1 MPRLIYG
8 ILSLILGALALLLP
22 ETKSMPL
29 SRTMLTVENIP
40 TTISQHFRRRRA
52 FLVKKNIQSNKT
64 RPTEPNAFN
73 DATSVISAVRSN
85 RPYDNQST
93 IHSIYEL
100 QELGPDDTI
109 HSIINRHSSRRID
122 ARSPPF
128 YQGYNINEQ
137 IRHQQSI
144 AEDVEFDDDE
154 VEDDRTMVVLE
165 HRLSSGRTK
174 DDVIIIPDASK
185 SVPSHGPS
193 DVPSQLEVTAQIQA
207 GDVTGD
213 HSALTTTGEINDGT
227 NRNHGLSQSPKYQ
240 RAMSQDENYFSEH
253 C

>member
-1 MPRLIYG
+1 MNLPLSFQGDINDWMPRLIYG

-29 SRTMLTVENIP
+29 SRTMMTVENIP
-40 TTISQHFRRRRA
+40 TTISHHFRRRRA
-52 FLVKKNIQSNKT
+52 IIVKKKNIQSNKT
-64 RPTEPNAFN
+64 RPTEGN
-73 DATSVISAVRSN
+73 DALSITSAVRSI

-100 QELGPDDTI
+100 QELGPDDTV
-109 HSIINRHSSRRID
+109 HSIINRSSSRRID
-122 ARSPPF
+122 PRTSPFSHP
-128 YQGYNINEQ
+128 NEQ

-144 AEDVEFDDDE
+144 AEDVEF
-154 VEDDRTMVVLE
+154 EDDRTE
-165 HRLSSGRTK
+165 HRLTSGRTN
-174 DDVIIIPDASK
+174 DETMIIPDASPK
-185 SVPSHGPS
+185 I
-193 DVPSQLEVTAQIQA
+193 VPSQLELTAQIQA

-213 HSALTTTGEINDGT
+213 QHTLTSPTTDEST
-227 NRNHGLSQSPKYQ
+227 NRKNSLSPSPKYQ